1 MNDNVFHE
9 NIEYLVEA
17 RTKIAERNQMEQQL
31 EEAKNK
37 SKKMQKAVA
46 SEEKSITD
54 EINATIK
61 KRKNEIAASYDKEL
75 EAIKSKI
82 KKTQTKREKDKSAQ
96 VGERI
101 EQETAQMT
109 EEIRQLNVE
118 LKTLFRKEQV
128 PAFCKSSLYYA
139 LFMPKGI
146 GEFLLL
152 LCSILIGVGAL
163 PFGIYMLFLETV
175 FKGKNINQTVLCVA
189 VVSIVIIIVFAL
201 YVLLF
206 NLTKVKHR
214 DALREGRAIRDK
226 IHSDK
231 KNIKAIKNRIHKDK
245 DESRYDL
252 EHFDSKLDDYESE
265 SDEISDRK
273 QEALT
278 LFENQTKLIITQ
290 EIQERRTPKL
300 EEMKAAYGEL
310 EQEIHTA
317 ESTLKEC
324 SLQITNQYEQYLGKE
339 ICKLESLNDI
349 ISIMEADDSLTVSGA
364 IAEYKG
370 SKTVK

>member
-1 MNDNVFHE
+1 MSDNVFHE

-17 RTKIAERNQMEQQL
+17 RTKIVERNQMEQQV

-37 SKKMQKAVA
+37 SKRMQKAIT

-75 EAIKSKI
+75 EAIKAKI

-101 EQETAQMT
+101 EQETDQMT

-163 PFGIYMLFLETV
+163 PFGVYILLLETV
-175 FKGKNINQTVLCVA
+175 CKGKNMNQTVLCVA
-189 VVSIVIIIVFAL
+189 VVAVVIIIVFAI

-226 IHSDK
+226 IRSDK

-278 LFENQTKLIITQ
+278 LFEKQTKLIITQ

-310 EQEIHTA
+310 EQEIHTV

-339 ICKLESLNDI
+339 ICKLEPLNDI
-349 ISIMEADDSLTVSGA
+349 ISIMEADNSLTVSGA

-370 SKTVK
+370 SKQ